1 MNDKL
6 KRILIVDDSPDDI
19 HFVMEHFSDDYAV
32 IAATSGKKALQL
44 AIKEPQPDI
53 ILMDVE
59 MPEMNGYETG
69 QNLKADEATGT
80 KA

>member
-32 IAATSGKKALQL
+32 IAATSGKKSTAACDQR
-44 AIKEPQPDI
+44 AAAGHHSYGCR
-53 ILMDVE
+53 
-59 MPEMNGYETG
+59 N
-69 QNLKADEATGT
+69 A
-80 KA
+80 